1 MQIFFIIFNPF
12 STLDSCRITLYDLEA
27 PQTWDKLDDE
37 VKSLKLKYKRGL
49 MPPTQYMEFKAAVN
63 KIIEIVN
70 VKDVHQFH
78 SILAFLKY
86 HPEVNE
92 ILLQYVVSGSE
103 LERDDIAH
111 IFINP
116 FTVDQCERREKI
128 IDFISGFDSPVVQ
141 RVREKKKW
149 QNQIWRLC
157 HSWST
162 VPG

>member
-1 MQIFFIIFNPF
+1 MYMYVNFLNLIIFNPF
-12 STLDSCRITLYDLEA
+12 STLDSCRITLYDLTA

-116 FTVDQCERREKI
+116 FTVDQCER
-128 IDFISGFDSPVVQ
+128 P
-141 RVREKKKW
+141 
-149 QNQIWRLC
+149 
-157 HSWST
+157 
-162 VPG
+162 

>member
-1 MQIFFIIFNPF
+1 M
-12 STLDSCRITLYDLEA
+12 YDLVA
-27 PQTWDKLDDE
+27 PKTWDKLDAE

-116 FTVDQCERREKI
+116 FTVDQQCER
-128 IDFISGFDSPVVQ
+128 P
-141 RVREKKKW
+141 
-149 QNQIWRLC
+149 
-157 HSWST
+157 
-162 VPG
+162 